1 MKPTEEK
8 PADLGKKIQEAEFK
22 NILKKLREGKT
33 LSARES
39 KLAYEMAGEKA
50 GATEKAVATAE
61 ELADLFDLTKVRI
74 HQLAK
79 EGVVVKVER
88 GAFDLLESVRGYV
101 KFFKARKLNQYDTGG
116 DDAEAYGAHRARLTG
131 AKADI
136 AEIEA
141 EAMKGRFH
149 EAGAVEAVWT
159 DMLMNARSKLL
170 AIPSRLAPKLRKETK
185 LPVVKDILEAAI
197 VEALAELSNYDP
209 DRITSEYL
217 QAHRAE
223 VDAAAEADGESMG

>member
-1 MKPTEEK
+1 MST
-8 PADLGKKIQEAEFK
+8 
-22 NILKKLREGKT
+22 EGKSPSVDVGT
-33 LSARES
+33 LA
-39 KLAYEMAGEKA
+39 KLFNL
-50 GATEKAVATAE
+50 TAVR
-61 ELADLFDLTKVRI
+61 VQ
-74 HQLAK
+74 QLAAD
-79 EGVVVKVER
+79 GVVTKQER
-88 GAFDLLESVRGYV
+88 GRYDLWASIRGYI
-101 KFFKARKLNQYDTGG
+101 KFLQERKVNQWDVGG
-116 DDAEAYGAHRARLTG
+116 DEGDTYGKHRSRLTG

-170 AIPSRLAPKLRKETK
+170 AIPPRLAPKLRKETK

-197 VEALAELSNYDP
+197 VEALAELANYDP

-223 VDAAAEADGESMG
+223 VDAAAEADGQPVG